1 MADITHPIRDDDHL
15 AAQLAARE
23 AASRQDAAV
32 LAPLRSEA
40 AARALGLQLPR
51 PAPAPA
57 HDDHVV
63 VIPDP
68 PAAVLPPPPPPAP
81 VAEPLDLTP
90 VTVAAGGVPS
100 DDRAPASSP
109 PTSPPLSSPSPGPWP
124 MPMADNDTPADGRG
138 PAEDRRVGV
147 PPPGVVV
154 PTGGPARVT
163 TGVLAAAAAQRPK
176 HEQPVMELR
185 PTVLA
190 TDIDRIGDQ
199 LVVMKDRL
207 ELRDRHNGLRRTVA
221 LADITDVQVQRRLTS
236 AVLEV
241 STRNATDM
249 AIKGLRPEAAEAA
262 REAILKLRPTEVPV
276 LAQLDERALMR
287 AIVELHRAGVLDDTE
302 LADKTALVARLSG
315 RSPRA

>member
-1 MADITHPIRDDDHL
+1 VADITHPIHDDDHL

-40 AARALGLQLPR
+40 AARALGLELPR
-51 PAPAPA
+51 PAPAA
-57 HDDHVV
+57 DDRVV

-68 PAAVLPPPPPPAP
+68 PAAVLRPPPPPAP

-90 VTVAAGGVPS
+90 VAVGAGSMPADGHEPT
-100 DDRAPASSP
+100 AP
-109 PTSPPLSSPSPGPWP
+109 TRTSPGPWP
-124 MPMADNDTPADGRG
+124 MPLADSDPRAGQDHRA
-138 PAEDRRVGV
+138 AEDRPIGV

-176 HEQPVMELR
+176 HEEPVMELR

-207 ELRDRHNGLRRTVA
+207 ELRDRHNGLRRTLA
-221 LADITDVQVQRRLTS
+221 LADISDVQVQRRLTS
-236 AVLEV
+236 AVLVV
-241 STRNATDM
+241 STRNATDVV
-249 AIKGLRPEAAEAA
+249 IKGLRPEGAEAA
-262 REAILKLRPTEVPV
+262 RDAILKLRPVDMPV

-302 LADKTALVARLSG
+302 LAEKTAMVARMAG
-315 RSPRA
+315 RAPRI

>member
-1 MADITHPIRDDDHL
+1 MADITHQIHDDDHL
-15 AAQLAARE
+15 GAQLAARE

-40 AARALGLQLPR
+40 AARALGLELPR
-51 PAPAPA
+51 PAPVAV
-57 HDDHVV
+57 DRLL
-63 VIPDP
+63 VIPDT
-68 PAAVLPPPPPPAP
+68 PASTLPPPPPPPAP
-81 VAEPLDLTP
+81 AAEPLHLDP
-90 VTVAAGGVPS
+90 VPVAVGAGAPQEHVPAA
-100 DDRAPASSP
+100 APP
-109 PTSPPLSSPSPGPWP
+109 PSPGPWP
-124 MPMADNDTPADGRG
+124 MPLAANEPGGHDHRTTD
-138 PAEDRRVGV
+138 DRPVGA

-207 ELRDRHNGLRRTVA
+207 ELRDRHNGLRRTLA
-221 LADITDVQVQRRLTS
+221 LADIDDVQVQRRLTS
-236 AVLEV
+236 AVLVV
-241 STRNATDM
+241 STRSATDM
-249 AIKGLRPEAAEAA
+249 VIKGLRPEAAEAA
-262 REAILKLRPTEVPV
+262 RDAILKLRPVDVP
-276 LAQLDERALMR
+276 APARFDERALMR

-302 LADKTALVARLSG
+302 LAEKTALVSRMAG
-315 RSPRA
+315 RASRF